1 MSALVVVSDACQI
14 NDFDHAQELQVGHI
28 VVSDACQ
35 INDFDHMTVVMWSR
49 RSVSDAC
56 QINDFDHLS
65 TTPTSVTLSFR
76 CLSDQ

>member
-1 MSALVVVSDACQI
+1 M
-14 NDFDHAQELQVGHI
+14 GHI

-56 QINDFDHLS
+56 QINDFDH
-65 TTPTSVTLSFR
+65 VR
-76 CLSDQ
+76 VHHA